1 MLSGIPPTPCTFSC
15 LSVTGA
21 SRIIVRWAMGLP
33 SGTLKFSVTIPLS
46 YLSVSLIQF
55 PSQFL
60 VLAVVRT
67 LAIQLSL
74 ISSAYR
80 VSFSVLGA
88 RCRPDPPQLLLGYG
102 VVHLLHPLLHPIPAR
117 PLALRRF
124 HYSYHSSFALGRS
137 CLPANAWLRW
147 DSNDVASWLVC
158 QGDRLLSGREIG
170 CLTTGVH
177 KEWSA

>member
-15 LSVTGA
+15 LSVPGA
-21 SRIIVRWAMGLP
+21 SGIIVRWAMGLP
-33 SGTLKFSVTIPLS
+33 SSTPKFSVTIPLS
-46 YLSVSLIQF
+46 YLSVSLIEF

-74 ISSAYR
+74 ISGAYR
-80 VSFSVLGA
+80 VSFSVLSA
-88 RCRPDPPQLLLGYG
+88 ALVLLGRYSAT
-102 VVHLLHPLLHPIPAR
+102 VPFVCFILFSIRFLPR

-124 HYSYHSSFALGRS
+124 HYSYHRSFALGRS

-147 DSNDVASWLVC
+147 DGNDVASWLVC
-158 QGDRLLSGREIG
+158 QGDRLLSGWEIG

>member
-33 SGTLKFSVTIPLS
+33 SGTPKFSVTIPLS
-46 YLSVSLIQF
+46 YLSVSLGEF

-60 VLAVVRT
+60 VLTVVRT

-74 ISSAYR
+74 ISGAYR
-80 VSFSVLGA
+80 ISFSVLGA
-88 RCRPDPPQLLLGYG
+88 ALILLGRYSAT
-102 VVHLLHPLLHPIPAR
+102 VSFVCFILFSIRFLPR
-117 PLALRRF
+117 PLALRHF
-124 HYSYHSSFALGRS
+124 HYSYHRSFALGRP
-137 CLPANAWLRW
+137 CLPANAWLCR

-158 QGDRLLSGREIG
+158 QGDHLLSGREIG

-177 KEWSA
+177 KEWS